1 MGSTGGVGGEEDD
14 TCDWTSARTRDRNS
28 LMDRELTDCPAVE
41 LEGLD
46 TGGRGDNCELTD
58 CPGEAVVGL
67 DREAGRGGGG
77 IIIGGPGFA
86 RVDGLLAVGVTR
98 ALEERLVLVFGML
111 TNEVVDNTII
121 IIIII
126 IL

>member
-1 MGSTGGVGGEEDD
+1 MRRVNKKYRSLPSGVYGFL
-14 TCDWTSARTRDRNS
+14 TLWTRSFAS
-28 LMDRELTDCPAVE
+28 
-41 LEGLD
+41 
-46 TGGRGDNCELTD
+46 
-58 CPGEAVVGL
+58 VGL

-98 ALEERLVLVFGML
+98 ALEERLVLFLGML

-121 IIIII
+121 IVKIIIM
-126 IL
+126 L